1 MKTYI
6 WQCAIRVILV
16 SLALTGA
23 CWLLLVPQFYFTA
36 LLMLLVAVSLFF
48 NLIGFMRRRFRRS
61 IDFLQAIRNDDFPL
75 QYNTAI
81 ADPDTKELHTLLNE
95 LSDRFKALRF
105 ENEARTRLLD
115 VLLDHIPT
123 AVLIVDHYGNIPVM
137 NRTAMRLLQ
146 LKGTENIDVLQA
158 SMPELLEKISG
169 ESKEESF
176 TISLKTVA
184 GTQQLNGAIYPFQS
198 GGLSFQLI
206 SLQDITSQ
214 LNRQEVESW
223 QKLMKVLTHE
233 VMNSLTPVISLAGTA
248 SQLLQTPIDTETQEE
263 LRQAIEVIESR
274 GTGILDFIQAFRSLS
289 NIPAPKKTRFSVSHF
304 YEHLRRLTEA
314 RFKRNQVRLV
324 VTVEPPDLTAVA
336 DFQQLEQVFLNLIY
350 NALEAMEN
358 TDAPMITLDASLGP
372 DNLIVLQVSDNG
384 KGIEPAMMDRIFIPF
399 FSTKANGTG
408 VGLSVSKQIIAL
420 HDGTIEVVS
429 EEGVGTAVVLRW

>member
-6 WQCAIRVILV
+6 WQCAIRVILI
-16 SLALTGA
+16 SLALTAA
-23 CWLLLVPQFYFTA
+23 CWLLLVPGFYFTA
-36 LLMLLVAVSLFF
+36 LVMLLVAVSLFV
-48 NLIGFMRRRFRRS
+48 NLIGFMRRRFRRA

-81 ADPDTKELHTLLNE
+81 ADPDTKELHTLLNQ

-123 AVLIVDHYGNIPVM
+123 AVLIVDHYGNIPVL

-158 SMPELLEKISG
+158 SMPELLDKISG
-169 ESKEESF
+169 ESKEDSF

-248 SQLLQTPIDTETQEE
+248 GQLLQTPIDTETQEE
-263 LRQAIEVIESR
+263 LRQGDRSHRKPGDGHPRFYPGLPQPVQYS
-274 GTGILDFIQAFRSLS
+274 GTQ
-289 NIPAPKKTRFSVSHF
+289 K
-304 YEHLRRLTEA
+304 
-314 RFKRNQVRLV
+314 NQVFRQ
-324 VTVEPPDLTAVA
+324 P
-336 DFQQLEQVFLNLIY
+336 FL
-350 NALEAMEN
+350 
-358 TDAPMITLDASLGP
+358 
-372 DNLIVLQVSDNG
+372 
-384 KGIEPAMMDRIFIPF
+384 
-399 FSTKANGTG
+399 
-408 VGLSVSKQIIAL
+408 
-420 HDGTIEVVS
+420 
-429 EEGVGTAVVLRW
+429 

>member
-1 MKTYI
+1 MKTYL
-6 WQCAIRVILV
+6 WQCGLRILLITLV
-16 SLALTGA
+16 LTGA
-23 CWLLLVPQFYFTA
+23 CWLLLVPHFYFTA
-36 LLMLLVAVSLFF
+36 LLLVIVAISLFVS
-48 NLIGFMRRRFRRS
+48 LIGFMRRRFRRT

-75 QYNTAI
+75 QYNTAVT
-81 ADPDTKELHTLLNE
+81 DPDMKELHTLLNE

-115 VLLDHIPT
+115 ILLDHIPT
-123 AVLIVDHYGNIPVM
+123 AVLIVDHYGNIPVL

-146 LKGTENIDVLQA
+146 LKGTENIDVLK
-158 SMPELLEKISG
+158 SGMPELLEKISG
-169 ESKEESF
+169 EATEDSF
-176 TISLKTVA
+176 TISLRTVA

-198 GGLSFQLI
+198 GGLSFRLI

-248 SQLLQTPIDTETQEE
+248 GQILQTPVNTETQEE

-289 NIPAPKKTRFSVSHF
+289 NIPQPKRSWFSVSHF
-304 YEHLRRLTEA
+304 YDHLRRLAEA
-314 RFKRNQVRLV
+314 RLKRNQVSLT
-324 VTVEPPDLTAVA
+324 VTVEPPELKAFA

-350 NALEAMEN
+350 NALEAMEE
-358 TDAPMITLDASLGP
+358 TVSPSITLSAALSA
-372 DNLIVLQVSDNG
+372 DNHVVLKVMDNG

-420 HDGTIEVVS
+420 HNGTIEVTS
-429 EEGVGTAVVLRW
+429 EAGKGTEVVLRF